1 MALKATVCKAQLQV
15 SDMDRGYYASH
26 ALTLAQ
32 HPSETVERLMVR
44 LLAFALFADERL
56 QFGRGVSSDEEPD
69 LWQRSLDD
77 RIEHWVEL
85 GQPEESRIRRACGR
99 SQAVTVIGYAPRSFE
114 PWWDKQGS
122 ALSSLKPLQVLCLP
136 PGATESLAGLHARSM
151 DLQCLVQDG
160 VVQLIDSQQTVE
172 ITPRWLQRRG

>member
-1 MALKATVCKAQLQV
+1 MALKAAVCKAQLQV

-44 LLAFALFADERL
+44 LFAFALFADERL
-56 QFGRGVSSDEEPD
+56 QFGRGVSSEDEPD

-77 RIEHWVEL
+77 RIEHWIDL

-99 SQAVTVIGYAPRSFE
+99 SDGVTVIGYAPRSFD

-122 ALSSLKPLQVLCLP
+122 ALAPLKALQVLCLP
-136 PGATESLAGLHARSM
+136 PGATDALAALHARAM

-172 ITPRWLQRRG
+172 IAPRWLQRRD